1 MINLDNLKSLSK
13 DNHAF
18 IREIL
23 EVYLMNTPKDVE
35 SMEAAVESGDFQM
48 VRYFAHKLKSSSF
61 TIGFND
67 GFKVFQEIEHDIK
80 NEFGEE
86 NIPQKL
92 RVPITG
98 NCPLPFE
105 HISHAQACRLLKRE
119 RSSMQ
124 ERHYHICK
132 STSNT
137 TQRLNK

>member
-13 DNHAF
+13 NNHAF

-35 SMEAAVESGDFQM
+35 SMEAAVESGDFEM

-80 NEFGEE
+80 NEVGEE
-86 NIPQKL
+86 NIPQKF
-92 RVPITG
+92 T
-98 NCPLPFE
+98 
-105 HISHAQACRLLKRE
+105 QAKGLCDDCIRAVKIELTNY
-119 RSSMQ
+119 M
-124 ERHYHICK
+124 
-132 STSNT
+132 
-137 TQRLNK
+137 

>member
-13 DNHAF
+13 NNHAF

-35 SMEAAVESGDFQM
+35 SMESAVESGDFEM

-80 NEFGEE
+80 NEVGEVLGYIFV
-86 NIPQKL
+86 NTKVKDLKFNKNSTNKDI
-92 RVPITG
+92 
-98 NCPLPFE
+98 NCYKAKNMSE
-105 HISHAQACRLLKRE
+105 
-119 RSSMQ
+119 
-124 ERHYHICK
+124 
-132 STSNT
+132 
-137 TQRLNK
+137 